1 MGGTGFIGRVLVRYL
16 LNDGHEV
23 FVASSGKT
31 NISFAGEAKYLH
43 FDRFNPLSV
52 KESIDNL
59 DRFDAVYDQL
69 AFRIRDVK
77 ELIHILEGKTESYI
91 FTSSAAVYSDR
102 YGLFS
107 EDQFDPFSYEYDER
121 QSEKS
126 YADGKR
132 NVEAYVYQNAD
143 FAVSSARF
151 PSILGNCDSTLRF
164 QDHLRRIEQGRPFW
178 APQKSGRRN
187 YTWVNDAGRFLAWLG
202 TGKKKGPYNGAS
214 PESFDIRSF
223 LELIGKAM
231 GKSVSFQSES
241 PEEKSRYYR
250 EADLILSTE
259 RANRE
264 GFKFTGTDE
273 WMAKEV
279 SDYRTQPDIE
289 CSSQEYVDSL
299 FP

>member
-1 MGGTGFIGRVLVRYL
+1 MGGTGFIGRVLVKYL

-31 NISFAGEAKYLH
+31 KISFSGDAEYLH
-43 FDRFNPLSV
+43 FDRFNPKSV
-52 KESIDNL
+52 KESIDKL
-59 DRFDAVYDQL
+59 GHFDAVYDQL
-69 AFRIRDVK
+69 AFRIKDVK
-77 ELIHILEGKTESYI
+77 ELIQILHGKTESYI
-91 FTSSAAVYSDR
+91 FTSSAAVYSEKS
-102 YGLFS
+102 GLLT
-107 EDQFDPFSYEYDER
+107 EDQFDPFNYEYDER
-121 QSEKS
+121 QSERS

-143 FAVSSARF
+143 FSVSSARF
-151 PSILGNCDSTLRF
+151 PSILGNCDSTMRF

-178 APQKSGRRN
+178 APEKSGRRN
-187 YTWVNDAGRFLAWLG
+187 YAWVDDAGRFLAWIG
-202 TGKKKGPYNGAS
+202 TDKKSGPYNGAS

-241 PEEKSRYYR
+241 ETDRSRYYR
-250 EADLILSTE
+250 EKDFILST
-259 RANRE
+259 RKSNTE

-273 WMAKEV
+273 WIVKEV
-279 SDYRTQPDIE
+279 TNYHKKPDSE
-289 CSSQEYVDSL
+289 CNSQEYADFL